1 MAQRVIHIEKKGSL
15 YKGAAK
21 EQAGAYYSSMFYTK
35 EIPDYV
41 KEDIRIG
48 LK

>member
-1 MAQRVIHIEKKGSL
+1 MTEDYSHRKKGSL